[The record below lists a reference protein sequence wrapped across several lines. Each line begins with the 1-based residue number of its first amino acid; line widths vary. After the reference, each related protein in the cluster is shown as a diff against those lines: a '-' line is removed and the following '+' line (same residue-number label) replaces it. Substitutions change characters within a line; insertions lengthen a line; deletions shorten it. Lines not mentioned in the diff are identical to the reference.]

1 MSAPTAGPTHLVLV
15 GETGMVGGYV
25 LRYALEHPAVQR
37 VTAIGRRTLGISHTK
52 LNEILHPNF
61 GDCSALAESL
71 SHQDAAIFCLG
82 AYTGSVSDA
91 ELRTITVDYTVEFAR
106 VLHASSSGAEFVF
119 LSGRG
124 ADPTGKSRIAF
135 ARYKGEAENA
145 LLAAG
150 FHAVY
155 IFRPA
160 YIYPVKP
167 RKEPNL
173 GYRLLRA
180 IYPVFRMLFPSQVI
194 RADDLARVMVDVAV
208 RRTKERRA
216 SVFENNDIRAM
227 VEWLQRLTG

>member
-1 MSAPTAGPTHLVLV
+1 MSAPTAGRKHLVLV
-15 GETGMVGGYV
+15 GATGMVGGYA
-25 LRYALEHPAVQR
+25 LRYALEHPAVER
-37 VTAIGRRTLGISHTK
+37 VTAISRRTLGISHSK

-61 GDCSALAESL
+61 GDCSALAEPL

-82 AYTGSVSDA
+82 AYTGTVPDA
-91 ELRTITVDYTVEFAR
+91 EFRTITVDYTVEFAR
-106 VLHASSSGAEFVF
+106 VFHTSSSGAEFVF

-160 YIYPVKP
+160 YIYPVKS

-208 RRTKERRA
+208 RGTKERRA